1 MFKGVVMKF
10 KNVGFFVVFA
20 LAGFVSVGF
29 SNTAAINGVY
39 DNPDNFHF
47 AVMGDRTG
55 KEQKG
60 VYSHIISEM
69 NLIRPAFVL
78 SVGDNIQGYTDDPNV
93 VNKMWDEYDTLISAL
108 KVPFLKVPGN
118 HDISNDMMSEIYKKR
133 FGQMYYHKIYRN
145 VLFLFLNS
153 DDPSAAIPYELKM
166 SLDKE
171 KAALKEMAKTN
182 GYSLQTLAAAQAYEM
197 KNRELTGGKI
207 SDEQFAYFEKVLADA
222 NNARWTFVIMH
233 KPMWRQSN
241 PNANWLKLEKLLANR
256 PYTVF
261 AGHEHLNTYTQ
272 RNGRDYIVLSASGG
286 GGLPT
291 MLPGVYQH
299 TLWVTM
305 DGNEPLIANLLADG
319 ILEKNDIRSFGSLAI
334 DANAVD
340 ANVSDTSKQMM
351 DLLDKYN
358 GKKK

>member
-1 MFKGVVMKF
+1 MKP
-10 KNVGFFVVFA
+10 KNIVLLALFA
-20 LAGFVSVGF
+20 LAVFVSAGF
-29 SNTAAINGVY
+29 SDTAAINGVY

-60 VYSHIISEM
+60 VYSYVIGQM
-69 NLIRPAFVL
+69 NLIRPAFVI
-78 SVGDNIQGYTDDPNV
+78 SVGDNIQGYTDDSNA

-108 KVPFLKVPGN
+108 KVPFLHIPGN
-118 HDISNDMMSEIYKKR
+118 HDTSNDMMAEIYKKR

-145 VLFLFLNS
+145 VLFLFLNT
-153 DDPSAAIPYELKM
+153 DDPSAAIPYDLKM

-171 KAALKEMAKTN
+171 KAALKQMAKTN
-182 GYSLQTLAAAQAYEM
+182 GYSFQTLAAAQAYEQR
-197 KNRELTGGKI
+197 NRELTGGKM

-222 NNARWTFVIMH
+222 KNVRWTFVIMH
-233 KPMWRQSN
+233 KPMWRQNN
-241 PNANWLKLEKLLANR
+241 PNANWLKLENLLAAR

-272 RNGRDYIVLSASGG
+272 KNGRDYIVLSSSGA

-305 DGNEPLIANLLADG
+305 DGNEPLIANLLSDG
-319 ILEKNDIRSFGSLAI
+319 ILKKDDIRSFGSLAI
-334 DANAVD
+334 DANAAD

-358 GKKK
+358 GNKK